1 LAGAAA
7 SLLEGVITPA
17 DGDGDASNIAKSRE
31 PLLMKGAK
39 VCGTSDYMPSFA
51 SFA

>member
-17 DGDGDASNIAKSRE
+17 DGDGDASNIAKKQRAFADERSSAT
-31 PLLMKGAK
+31 KTGADRALARK
-39 VCGTSDYMPSFA
+39 
-51 SFA
+51 